1 MPKKNITAKKDI
13 TTNNRNN
20 LVSYNKKHNMLSVSL
35 MGTSTSSLSDAKIFT
50 ALITKKVALRLT
62 TRLLEAVL
70 INSARNN
77 LN

>member
-1 MPKKNITAKKDI
+1 MPKKDI
-13 TTNNRNN
+13 TINNRNN

-50 ALITKKVALRLT
+50 ALITKKVALHLT